1 MNPVLTVNQLSGG
14 YSRQRPVLRDVS
26 FEMDTGELVG
36 LVGLNGAGKSTT
48 IKHILGLLQPF
59 SGEIRVGG
67 KTLQEDMSAYRRSI
81 AYVPEMPELY
91 EQLTLE
97 EHLQMTAMAYHLD
110 KKTYEE
116 RSEKLLHLFNMEKK
130 KHWFP
135 IHFSKGMRQKVMIMC
150 AFLVRPALYI
160 VDEPFVGLDPIGIQS
175 LLDLMSEMKQ
185 SGSSILMSTH
195 ILTTAEQYCDRFIIL
210 HEGQIAIQGT
220 LDQIKKRFGNTQAS
234 LHDIY
239 LAVARGETEWL
250 N

>member
-1 MNPVLTVNQLSGG
+1 
-14 YSRQRPVLRDVS
+14 
-26 FEMDTGELVG
+26 
-36 LVGLNGAGKSTT
+36 
-48 IKHILGLLQPF
+48 
-59 SGEIRVGG
+59 
-67 KTLQEDMSAYRRSI
+67 
-81 AYVPEMPELY
+81 
-91 EQLTLE
+91 
-97 EHLQMTAMAYHLD
+97 
-110 KKTYEE
+110 
-116 RSEKLLHLFNMEKK
+116 
-130 KHWFP
+130 
-135 IHFSKGMRQKVMIMC
+135 MIMC